1 MTKKELEKRPV
12 RMVRSIDVLDS
23 VLVLWKVKMGFYQ
36 VMIKG
41 HLVVLMMRLN
51 DPGLFCLYL

>member
-1 MTKKELEKRPV
+1 
-12 RMVRSIDVLDS
+12 MVLSIDVLDS
-23 VLVLWKVKMGFYQ
+23 VLVLWKGKKGFEFCQ